1 MPDDLS
7 PQILQ
12 GIISIWATEKK
23 EKEKRNSQDFLG
35 CHQAQH
41 DTSATAVCRYMKQ
54 RGASNKSVPC
64 HTATDKTTQ
73 FYRGDHLNSEYNPL
87 QTIAITLSVQTAQ
100 RENAH
105 SLTFT
110 HTHTHTLQQTVQ
122 GAISVQLLDKEHPLS
137 TGSDS
142 FQELLRIKTPAVSF
156 RDEGRAQ
163 KTLWVMISGATAAKW
178 YIVYNIHWTH
188 SGPHTHLYSVKQYA
202 EQQAFNSTE
211 TPFLL
216 PCIS

>member
-87 QTIAITLSVQTAQ
+87 QTIAITLSVQTTQ
-100 RENAH
+100 RK
-105 SLTFT
+105 
-110 HTHTHTLQQTVQ
+110 HTHTLLQQTLQ
-122 GAISVQLLDKEHPLS
+122 GAIRGQLSDKAHLLS
-137 TGSDS
+137 TRLDS
-142 FQELLRIKTPAVSF
+142 FQKWNTSFCVLKPQQCLLQLVRGT
-156 RDEGRAQ
+156 AQ
-163 KTLWVMISGATAAKW
+163 
-178 YIVYNIHWTH
+178 H
-188 SGPHTHLYSVKQYA
+188 
-202 EQQAFNSTE
+202 
-211 TPFLL
+211 
-216 PCIS
+216 CD